1 MPMAQSTETETN
13 RRWLEW
19 LALAL
24 ILLLAAYLRLESPGV
39 VEFKRDEAN
48 LSRLALD
55 LARGRDFPLLGIGS
69 SVGLPNAPVNVYL
82 LSIPYLFTSN
92 PQAATHFIGLLNIA
106 AAGLI
111 YLLARRYC
119 GPRLALVTVLLFA
132 VNPWA
137 VAFSRKIWA
146 QNMLLPFVLLT
157 VGTGIVG
164 LLQGRRWAQSAHLP
178 LLSITG
184 QIHYGAFV
192 ILPVTLYLLWQ
203 GRRRVTREFAAGLV
217 LALLLALP
225 YVLGIVRAGLDHS
238 EFLLRTVPGD
248 TSGLALTS
256 GPWQGLALLLSGA
269 DIHALAGPHAF
280 ENYLEQVPAVHRL
293 LYVPV
298 IAVGLSGVWLLARSL
313 FRPDRR
319 TPLDITLLLWLV
331 FPPLAFSLTWT
342 PFHLHYLI
350 PALPAGLL
358 VLGIAARDWWDA
370 LAVSPHIRFAAFS
383 SGVTILGVVAIFQ
396 VWLWLTLVDFVDAQ
410 DTPGGF
416 GTPLHYLLEVRE
428 AILEAEP
435 QQVVARVGGQAVGFD
450 DEATVWD
457 FLLDEVPLVRFEDAS
472 TQVYPDEE
480 VLHLM
485 RECEGNGQRFELRPG
500 EGCYILSDRSSEDF
514 ESYGFVPIT
523 SGVEGTR
530 FTNGA
535 ELVSYRASHTAQT
548 CLELA
553 WRVHNRAEEDYL
565 FAVHFFDEQGDRIA
579 QADGLS
585 WLGRFWRPGDLIVR
599 EFCLPDPHVDAASVG
614 IGMYTYDGVDFYNVD
629 LLDEAGA
636 PAGQMVELPLP

>member
-1 MPMAQSTETETN
+1 MLMAQSTRTEAN
-13 RRWLEW
+13 RRWLEG

-69 SVGLPNAPVNVYL
+69 SVGIPNAPVNTYI

-92 PQAATHFIGLLNIA
+92 PQVATQFVGLLNVVA
-106 AAGLI
+106 AALI

-119 GPRLALVTVLLFA
+119 GPGFALLAVLLFA

-146 QNMLLPFVLLT
+146 QNMLPPFVLLT
-157 VGTGIVG
+157 VGTGLAG
-164 LLQGRRWAQSAHLP
+164 LLQRRRWAQFAHLP
-178 LLSITG
+178 LLSLTG

-203 GRRRVTREFAAGLV
+203 GKRRVTREFAAGFV
-217 LALLLALP
+217 VALLLALP
-225 YVLGIVRAGLDHS
+225 YAAGIIRAGLDHPDALLSTVS
-238 EFLLRTVPGD
+238 ED
-248 TSGLALTS
+248 ASGLALT
-256 GPWQGLALLLSGA
+256 GAPWQGFALLLSGA
-269 DIHALAGPHAF
+269 DIHALAGPRAF
-280 ENYLEQVPAVHRL
+280 EEYLSQVPAAHPL
-293 LYVPV
+293 LYLPV
-298 IAVGLSGVWLLARSL
+298 IAVGLSGVWLLVRSL
-313 FRPDRR
+313 LRPDDR
-319 TPLDITLLLWLV
+319 TPLDVTVLIWLV

-350 PALPAGLL
+350 PALPAA
-358 VLGIAARDWWDA
+358 VLGLGIGMKDVWDA
-370 LAVSPHIRFAAFS
+370 LVASPRIRFAAVG
-383 SGVTILGVVAIFQ
+383 SGVAVFGVVAIFH
-396 VWLWLTLVDFVDAQ
+396 VWLWLALVDFVDTH

-435 QQVVARVGGQAVGFD
+435 QEVIARVGGQAVGID

-457 FLLDEVPLVRFEDAS
+457 FLLDDVPLVRFEDAS
-472 TQVYPDEE
+472 TWVYPAED
-480 VLHLM
+480 VLYLAHG
-485 RECEGNGQRFELRPG
+485 CEGDGRRFELRPG
-500 EGCYILSDRSSEDF
+500 EGCYMLSDRSREGF
-514 ESYGFVPIT
+514 ELTGFLPVGDGIER
-523 SGVEGTR
+523 VR
-530 FTNGA
+530 FANGA
-535 ELVSYRASHTAQT
+535 ELVSYRVTHDART

-553 WRVHNRAEEDYL
+553 WRITSRAEEDYL
-565 FAVHFFDEQGDRIA
+565 FAVHFFDDRGERIA

-585 WLGRFWRPGDLIVR
+585 WLGRFWRPGDLVVR
-599 EFCLPDPHVDAASVG
+599 EFCLPDVQSEAARVG

-636 PAGQMVELPLP
+636 PAGQMAELPLP